1 MLHAWRES
9 KGWQPG
15 RSTKYTSSTASLVRE
30 QVSYSHWHR
39 YSFYQNYPSFYPLT
53 QLTHPCICHICLCMS
68 MYIYSS
74 LLIEDKVS
82 LANFNE
88 NEVKV
93 KKVKP
98 CLWQSAASTW
108 KVYIPGLV
116 IRTYPFG
123 GIGEHWNIPRKS
135 QFVFQLFHLFHF
147 AWCTLRCT
155 QVHRMRWHDFRRFK
169 YDKKISISQQ
179 RNPSSELRNLRSIVD
194 TAFVRFCSCAVVHS
208 AFRTCDFWTWE
219 FRKRLATWS
228 KCSVVAI
235 CKYQSFPCL
244 CMSIVAQYILHL
256 KKPSQQSEDTE
267 SSRAKAALQLSSV
280 VATDVGFEWF
290 WGNETY
296 LSKLWL
302 WINICCD
309 RLEIEWLVCLRLH
322 TLMVMCQAKQLLNQL
337 GMRWERVR
345 PGPGSWGRW
354 FVKVKRRRFN

>member
-1 MLHAWRES
+1 MNMKWRWKRWSLACGNQLLQLGRCTFRGLWSGHILSEALENIETFRES
-9 KGWQPG
+9 HNLC
-15 RSTKYTSSTASLVRE
+15 S
-30 QVSYSHWHR
+30 
-39 YSFYQNYPSFYPLT
+39 
-53 QLTHPCICHICLCMS
+53 ICPTC
-68 MYIYSS
+68 SS
-74 LLIEDKVS
+74 LLD
-82 LANFNE
+82 A
-88 NEVKV
+88 
-93 KKVKP
+93 
-98 CLWQSAASTW
+98 LWD
-108 KVYIPGLV
+108 
-116 IRTYPFG
+116 
-123 GIGEHWNIPRKS
+123 
-135 QFVFQLFHLFHF
+135 
-147 AWCTLRCT
+147 
-155 QVHRMRWHDFRRFK
+155 VHRMRWHDFRRFK
-169 YDKKISISQQ
+169 HDKNISISQQ

-194 TAFVRFCSCAVVHS
+194 TAFVRFCSCAVAHS
-208 AFRTCDFWTWE
+208 AFGTCDFWTWE
-219 FRKRLATWS
+219 FRKSLATWS

-244 CMSIVAQYILHL
+244 RMSIVAQYILHL

-280 VATDVGFEWF
+280 IATDVGFEWF